1 MSRSKN
7 AALGAGAALVTTAAA
22 LVATAAVLV
31 MSAAVLVMSAAV
43 NSVAAQQSTTPPG
56 TPQATTAPVKRR
68 ALEIRGQA
76 PAPEVVTVRPREVP
90 NYTHHIIAPTL
101 YDAPPASR
109 TSTTVVILP
118 APLDVR
124 PAGQPNPTPKP

>member
-1 MSRSKN
+1 MNRLIN
-7 AALGAGAALVTTAAA
+7 VVIVAG
-22 LVATAAVLV
+22 
-31 MSAAVLVMSAAV
+31 AVLVMSAAV
-43 NSVAAQQSTTPPG
+43 NGVAAQQSTPPQGTPPV
-56 TPQATTAPVKRR
+56 TPAPTKRR

-90 NYTHHIIAPTL
+90 KYTHRIIAPSL

>member
-1 MSRSKN
+1 MNRLKN
-7 AALGAGAALVTTAAA
+7 GALGASAAFL
-22 LVATAAVLV
+22 
-31 MSAAVLVMSAAV
+31 MSAAVLAMSAAV
-43 NSVAAQQSTTPPG
+43 NTVAAQQSTTPTG
-56 TPQATTAPVKRR
+56 TPPAPPTPAKRR

-90 NYTHHIIAPTL
+90 NYTHRIIAPTL

-109 TSTTVVILP
+109 ASTTVVILP

-124 PAGQPNPTPKP
+124 PAGQPNPPPKP

>member
-1 MSRSKN
+1 MTHMKN
-7 AALGAGAALVTTAAA
+7 SALGVGAALAMSAS
-22 LVATAAVLV
+22 VLA
-31 MSAAVLVMSAAV
+31 MSAAVLAMSASMLAMSAAV
-43 NSVAAQQSTTPPG
+43 NSVAAQSTVPTGPPPATP
-56 TPQATTAPVKRR
+56 APVKRR

-90 NYTHHIIAPTL
+90 NFTHRIIAPTL